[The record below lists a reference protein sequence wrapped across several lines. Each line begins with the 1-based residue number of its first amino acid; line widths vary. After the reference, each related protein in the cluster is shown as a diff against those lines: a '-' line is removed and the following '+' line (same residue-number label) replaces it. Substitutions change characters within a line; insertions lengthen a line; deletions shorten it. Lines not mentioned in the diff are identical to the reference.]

1 MENRIET
8 LRRYIDNIII
18 NKERG
23 KFWFVERH
31 MHAVSKFSAMLAI
44 KRNLNPETATIIG
57 LLHDIHTLITDDH
70 IDHAALGAI
79 KAAEILGELS
89 IADAEESAVICTAI
103 KNHSTKST
111 VDDAYSELVKD
122 ADVLTHYFFNVS
134 LPVADWEKARLESLL
149 AELSLST
156 DL

>member
-8 LRRYIDNIII
+8 LRSYIDNIII

-31 MHAVSKFSAMLAI
+31 MHAVSKFSAMLAL
-44 KRNLNPETATIIG
+44 KRNLNPEIATIIG

-79 KAAEILGELS
+79 KAAEILNELN
-89 IADAEESAVICTAI
+89 IVTAEESEIICNAV
-103 KNHSTKST
+103 KNHSSKGA

-134 LPVADWEKARLESLL
+134 LPVADWEKARLGRLL
-149 AELSLST
+149 AELSLSAE
-156 DL
+156 L